1 MWFSR
6 PTHFCDLPVKIF
18 KEKSEGG
25 ARFLFKG
32 IGVVPNWQKEHI
44 HDVIEKIKGF
54 FSTYNVPLDIVPE
67 KDPLLHLSSPVQE
80 IQEWPQKVDLVIVL
94 GGDGTFLRAARE
106 LAYTGLPIL
115 GINLG
120 HKGFLAEIEVD
131 KLTVSLE
138 KLVNN
143 NYYLGERMMLQ
154 TEVLREGKHFASSI
168 SLNDV
173 IISRGPFSRIIKL
186 DTYIN
191 DHFME
196 SYPGD
201 GIIIASPTGSTGY
214 SLSAGGP
221 VVNPA
226 LNILLITPICPHL
239 LYQRSV
245 VVNKDDVVTVVVATK
260 NADIFLTLDGQEGFA
275 LNHKDCIK
283 VKRAECVTKVII
295 FPESNFYKLLH
306 DKLM

>member
-1 MWFSR
+1 M
-6 PTHFCDLPVKIF
+6 
-18 KEKSEGG
+18 
-25 ARFLFKG
+25 FKG
-32 IGVVPNWQKEHI
+32 IGVIPNWQKENI
-44 HDVIEKIKGF
+44 QGIIAEIKAF
-54 FSTYNVPLDIVPE
+54 FQGYGIATYVAPE
-67 KDPLLHLSSPVQE
+67 KEPLLNLSSPVKE
-80 IQEWPQKVDLVIVL
+80 IQEWPGKVDLVIVL
-94 GGDGTFLRAARE
+94 GGDGTFLRVSRE

-120 HKGFLAEIEVD
+120 HKGFLAEVEVEQ
-131 KLTVSLE
+131 LAVSLQ
-138 KLVNN
+138 KLIDR
-143 NYYLGERMMLQ
+143 NYQLKNRMMLY
-154 TEVLREGKHFASSI
+154 TEVLREGKRFAASI

-173 IISRGPFSRIIKL
+173 IISRGPFSRIINL

-191 DHFME
+191 DDFLE

-221 VVNPA
+221 VVHPD
-226 LNILLITPICPHL
+226 LDVLLITPICPHL

-245 VVNKDDVVTVVVATK
+245 VANPGDVVTVVVTTK

-275 LNHKDCIK
+275 LNYHDCIK
-283 VKRAECVTKVII
+283 VKRAECVTKVVI

-306 DKLM
+306 DKLI

>member
-1 MWFSR
+1 M
-6 PTHFCDLPVKIF
+6 
-18 KEKSEGG
+18 
-25 ARFLFKG
+25 FKG
-32 IGVVPNWQKEHI
+32 IGVIPNWQKENI
-44 HDVIEKIKGF
+44 HEVIKEIKSF
-54 FSTYNVPLDIVPE
+54 FSSYDVPIYVVPE
-67 KDPLLHLSSPVQE
+67 KEPLLHLSSPVQE

-94 GGDGTFLRAARE
+94 GGDGTFLRASRE

-120 HKGFLAEIEVD
+120 HKGFLAEIEVE
-131 KLTVSLE
+131 KLAVSLQ
-138 KLVNN
+138 KLINN
-143 NYYLGERMMLQ
+143 DYKLGERMMLH
-154 TEVLREGKHFASSI
+154 TEVLRDGKHFASSI

-191 DHFME
+191 DDFLE

-245 VVNKDDVVTVVVATK
+245 VVNKDDVATVVVATK

-275 LNHKDCIK
+275 LNYNDCIK